1 MIWFRKPS
9 PTCARAA
16 DLTQTTERAG
26 QIVPA
31 LFASMQISM
40 GGQSMASSAAVL
52 EDGSLISRID
62 RKLLTVERAL
72 ALVSGLAVFSLMLLA
87 VVSVGGRNAFNAP
100 LPGYVDWIEQ
110 VMPLIAF
117 MGISFVQRDGSHIRM
132 DLVIS
137 ALRGRALWLFELL
150 SVVLILAL
158 VLALLWGSWSHFLRS
173 FDFAAPLWSRDSSI
187 DIGLP
192 IWPAKLLAPVAFA
205 VLVLR
210 LLLQV
215 WGYGRA
221 FVLGLEQP
229 VAVPLVLSAAE
240 QAAAEAEHLGGV
252 SASGNDT

>member
-1 MIWFRKPS
+1 
-9 PTCARAA
+9 
-16 DLTQTTERAG
+16 
-26 QIVPA
+26 
-31 LFASMQISM
+31 
-40 GGQSMASSAAVL
+40 MASSAAVL

-137 ALRGRALWLFELL
+137 ALRGRALWLFELF
-150 SVVLILAL
+150 SVVLILSL

>member
-1 MIWFRKPS
+1 M
-9 PTCARAA
+9 
-16 DLTQTTERAG
+16 AG
-26 QIVPA
+26 
-31 LFASMQISM
+31 
-40 GGQSMASSAAVL
+40 SAAVL
-52 EDGSLISRID
+52 EDGSLISRWD
-62 RKLLTVERAL
+62 RQLLRLERVMAL
-72 ALVSGLAVFSLMLLA
+72 ISGLAVFSLMVLA

-137 ALRGRALWLFELL
+137 SLRGRALWLFELI
-150 SVVLILAL
+150 SVLLILAL
-158 VLALLWGSWSHFLRS
+158 MLALLWGSWSHFLRS

-205 VLVLR
+205 VLCLR

-221 FVLGLEQP
+221 LILGLARP
-229 VAVPLVLSAAE
+229 AAVPLVQSAAE

-252 SASGNDT
+252 STSVSDRD